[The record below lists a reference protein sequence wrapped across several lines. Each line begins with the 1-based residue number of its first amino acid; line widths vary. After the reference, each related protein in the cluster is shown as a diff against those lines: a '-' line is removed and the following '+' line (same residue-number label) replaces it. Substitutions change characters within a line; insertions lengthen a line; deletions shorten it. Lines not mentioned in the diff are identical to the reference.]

1 MMMKKVLTFILVL
14 LQAVACGQ
22 VKGKGTENLD
32 NEAYLTTPEDM
43 VLAERVMEELAPHA
57 AEGTAELMVR
67 TAEMLIGQ
75 QYVAGTL
82 DEQSR
87 EQLCLYL
94 TRIDCI
100 LFVESCLGLARTVH
114 SGGDFE
120 AYADEIRHLRYR
132 DGKTDAYADRLHY
145 TTEWARQGVARG
157 VLQDVT
163 KELGG
168 VPFDHPVS
176 YMSAHPDAYPRM
188 SEADL
193 AAIREVERSIN
204 ASPSLYIPKNSLTR
218 ALKGIR
224 SGDILC
230 FTSRIEGLDIAHVG
244 IAVVQDGTVGF
255 IHASTGAMEVV
266 LEPKPLGDYLQGK
279 KGMTGLQ
286 VYRPR

>member
-1 MMMKKVLTFILVL
+1 MMMKKVLTFFLVL
-14 LQAVACGQ
+14 LPAVACGQ
-22 VKGKGTENLD
+22 VKGNRSDSLD
-32 NEAYLTTPEDM
+32 NVAYLTTPGDKE
-43 VLAERVMEELAPHA
+43 LAERVMEELAPHA

-67 TAEMLIGQ
+67 AAEMLLGQ
-75 QYVAGTL
+75 PYVAGTL
-82 DEQSR
+82 DELPQ

-94 TRIDCI
+94 TRTDCI
-100 LFVESCLGLARTVH
+100 LFVESCLGLARTVR

-176 YMSAHPDAYPRM
+176 YMSAHPNAYPRM

-193 AAIREVERSIN
+193 AAICEVERRIN
-204 ASPSLYIPKNSLTR
+204 AYPSLYIPKNSLTR

-224 SGDILC
+224 PGDILC

-244 IAVVQDGTVGF
+244 IAVVKDGTVGF

-266 LEPKPLGDYLQGK
+266 LDPQPLGDYLQGK